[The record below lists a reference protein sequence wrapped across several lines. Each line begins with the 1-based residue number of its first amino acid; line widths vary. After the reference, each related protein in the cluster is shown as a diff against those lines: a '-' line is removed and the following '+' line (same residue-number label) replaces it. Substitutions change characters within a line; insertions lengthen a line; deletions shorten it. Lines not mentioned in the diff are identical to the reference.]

1 MTSAHPGGEEQD
13 RTPPRHTG
21 RRAHRHPAAA
31 RRRERTREALLEAA
45 QRLWAEGGIHATS
58 LDDIATAAGLT
69 KGAVY
74 SNFAGKADLA
84 MALLERCTAAGFGT
98 EAPEPPHE
106 DGGRPPLQRLRHLG
120 ERYRLRLETAEARL
134 LALLMMEFW
143 LLGMRDY
150 AAGWRLADWYDERRR
165 RLARGLPG
173 TDGITPEDRAALVMA
188 MDFGL
193 TAQHLL
199 DPDRVPADLYATG
212 LNLLLGPPLHR
223 PSP

>member
-1 MTSAHPGGEEQD
+1 MLGSGRNQREELGDPTAHAEVVAIRE
-13 RTPPRHTG
+13 
-21 RRAHRHPAAA
+21 AAA
-31 RRRERTREALLEAA
+31 RLRELSL
-45 QRLWAEGGIHATS
+45 AEGGS
-58 LDDIATAAGLT
+58 GD
-69 KGAVY
+69 
-74 SNFAGKADLA
+74 
-84 MALLERCTAAGFGT
+84 
-98 EAPEPPHE
+98 
-106 DGGRPPLQRLRHLG
+106 
-120 ERYRLRLETAEARL
+120 
-134 LALLMMEFW
+134 
-143 LLGMRDY
+143 
-150 AAGWRLADWYDERRR
+150 GWRLADWYDERRR